1 VAPLPAV
8 RRWILLRTGQL
19 RVYLACRAR
28 ERCRGIVQIV
38 RRRGRR
44 SIRLTVLNVSL
55 PAGQQSVR
63 TVRLSGAI
71 AARAIRLLVGR

>member
-1 VAPLPAV
+1 LV
-8 RRWILLRTGQL
+8 
-19 RVYLACRAR
+19 CRAR

-44 SIRLTVLNVSL
+44 TIVLTALNISL
-55 PAGQQSVR
+55 PAGRQSVR

-71 AARAIRLLVGR
+71 AARTIRLLVGR